1 LSQQITIIG
10 SGNVASWFAFRM
22 KKAGYSILQVY
33 SHNLKNAELLA
44 ATCGAVA
51 IDNLDK
57 LKYDSDLF
65 LFSVKDDYYEK
76 LLGRLKQELPLAVHT
91 AGSISKDIFLGHAKR
106 FGVLY
111 PYQTISKNADF
122 DKITVPVCIESDTP
136 ETLDILEKYA
146 GKISSI
152 TYPIDEQ
159 QRFQLHLAAVF
170 ASNFTNAL
178 YGIGYDI
185 LAKHH
190 IDWNIILPLL
200 QNTLDKTETISPGES
215 QTGPA
220 FRNDTKTIQKQLDAI
235 ENEDLK
241 KIYGILTDWIRK
253 SNPNNSK

>member
-1 LSQQITIIG
+1 LSQHITIIG
-10 SGNVASWFAFRM
+10 SGNVASWFAFKM

-44 ATCGAVA
+44 GTCGAEA
-51 IDNLDK
+51 IDDLDK
-57 LKYDSDLF
+57 LRYDSDLF

-76 LLGRLKQELPLAVHT
+76 LLGQLKQELPLAVHT
-91 AGSISKDIFLGHAKR
+91 AGSIGKDIFLGYAKR
-106 FGVLY
+106 FGVMY
-111 PYQTISKNADF
+111 PYQTISKSADF
-122 DKITVPVCIESDTP
+122 NNLTVPVCIEGNTP
-136 ETLDILEKYA
+136 ETQEILEKYA
-146 GKISSI
+146 ENISSI

-185 LAKHH
+185 LVKHH
-190 IDWNIILPLL
+190 IDRNIILPLL
-200 QNTLDKTETISPGES
+200 QNTLDKTKTIPPGEA

-220 FRNDTKTIQKQLDAI
+220 FRNDTKTIQKQLAAI

>member
-1 LSQQITIIG
+1 MSQNITIIG

-33 SHNLKNAELLA
+33 SHNHKNAELLA
-44 ATCGAVA
+44 ETCGAEA
-51 IDNLDK
+51 IDDLDK

-65 LFSVKDDYYEK
+65 LFSIKDDYYEK
-76 LLGRLKQELPLAVHT
+76 LLGQLKQELPLAVHT
-91 AGSISKDIFLGHAKR
+91 AGSISKDIFIGYAKR
-106 FGVLY
+106 FGVMY

-122 DKITVPVCIESDTP
+122 DNLTVPVCIEGETP
-136 ETLDILEKYA
+136 ETQEILEKYA

-152 TYPIDEQ
+152 TYSIDEQ

-185 LAKHH
+185 LTAHH
-190 IDWNIILPLL
+190 IDWKIILPLL
-200 QNTLDKTETISPGES
+200 QNTLDKTKTIAPRES

-220 FRNDTKTIQKQLDAI
+220 SRNDTKTIQKQLDAI
-235 ENEDLK
+235 EEEDLK
-241 KIYGILTDWIRK
+241 KIYSIITEWIK
-253 SNPNNSK
+253 KKCQ